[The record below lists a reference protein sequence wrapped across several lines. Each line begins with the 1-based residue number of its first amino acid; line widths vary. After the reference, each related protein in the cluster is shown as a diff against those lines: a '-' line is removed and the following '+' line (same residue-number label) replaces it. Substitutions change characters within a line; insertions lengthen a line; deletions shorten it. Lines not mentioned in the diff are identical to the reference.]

1 MRTQNRASDMFPYL
15 RSPGQRFNLQLLQ
28 EAAYRELV
36 QHLDRIEGSTIIVL
50 DEAMIGP
57 FELVTKPKFFADRGI
72 RLVALKPDLVFPKDI
87 KNIVYVLRPRVSLM
101 DQLVG
106 HVKAYGQVGGRQ
118 FHILFAP
125 RRSCLCVN
133 QLQNKG
139 VIGSFGRIDELSWSF
154 LPLDADVVTMELP
167 NAYRDVSI
175 DGDTSSLYQV
185 AIGLVQLQRLYG
197 RIPKIYGKGVQA
209 QRVWDQA
216 KHLGMEEKSLYNG
229 DKGAI
234 DQLILLDRGID
245 LLSPL
250 ATQLTYEGLIDEFYG
265 IRQNKLNLPADLFSS
280 DKTAEGRRPEEHL
293 LETSEKKTILMHS
306 GEQLYAE
313 LRNKNFN
320 EVTKLLARKAR
331 EIHTQMHATSQDK
344 TVQEIKSFVENVLP
358 QLMAQKKSTSEHTT
372 IAGLIH
378 EQVNNTTFSDDLAAE
393 QEFMVCADIDKP
405 SAYIEDKIASKAD
418 LRNVMR
424 LICLQCAAASGLKDK
439 LLNHYK
445 REVAQVYG
453 LEVLLTF
460 SNLEMAGLLHPQ
472 TDSRA
477 YAVLR
482 KTLHLTV
489 EDNVEVDPKDISY
502 VHSFYA
508 PLTARLVELSLKPL
522 GWQTL
527 KSQINNLHGPTFE
540 DFQAQLIGIG
550 GRNAG
555 STVSEG
561 SLLHVPR
568 VVLVCFVGGCTFA
581 EIAALRFLADQE
593 DNNVEFLI
601 ATTKIIN
608 KNTFLDSLM
617 ST

>member
-1 MRTQNRASDMFPYL
+1 MFSYLTSQN
-15 RSPGQRFNLQLLQ
+15 QRFNIQLLQ
-28 EAAYRELV
+28 EAAYRELI
-36 QHLDRIEGSTIIVL
+36 QHLDQIEGSTVIAL

-57 FELVTKPKFFADRGI
+57 FTLVTKPKLFNERAI
-72 RLVALKPDLVFPKDI
+72 RIVTLKPDLVFPKDI
-87 KNIVYVLRPRVSLM
+87 RNIVYILRPRVSLM

-106 HVKAYGQVGGRQ
+106 HVKCYGLVSGRQ

-125 RRSCLCVN
+125 RRSCLCIN

-139 VIGSFGRIDELSWSF
+139 VLNSFSRIDELSWSF
-154 LPLDADVVTMELP
+154 LPLDADVVTMEIP
-167 NAYRDVSI
+167 NAYRD
-175 DGDTSSLYQV
+175 
-185 AIGLVQLQRLYG
+185 LQRLYG

-209 QRVWDQA
+209 QRVWNHA
-216 KHLGMEEKSLYNG
+216 KNLGMEEKALYNG

-265 IRQNKLNLPADLFSS
+265 IRQNKLSLPAELFPS
-280 DKTAEGRRPEEHL
+280 DKTAEGRRPDEYL
-293 LETSEKKTILMHS
+293 PQTSEKKTILMHS

-344 TVQEIKSFVENVLP
+344 TVQEIKSFVENILP
-358 QLMAQKKSTSEHTT
+358 QLMAQKKSTSEHTA

-378 EQVNNTTFSDDLAAE
+378 EQVNATTFADDLAAE
-393 QEFMVCADIDKP
+393 QDFMVCADIDKP
-405 SAYIEDKIASKAD
+405 SAFIEDKIARKAD
-418 LRNVMR
+418 IRNVLR

-439 LLNHYK
+439 LLIHYK

-453 LEVLLTF
+453 IEMLLTF

-482 KTLHLTV
+482 KSLHLTV

-550 GRNAG
+550 GRHAG
-555 STVSEG
+555 SMVSEC

-608 KNTFLDSLM
+608 KNTFLDSLL
-617 ST
+617 SA

>member
-1 MRTQNRASDMFPYL
+1 MFPYL
-15 RSPGQRFNLQLLQ
+15 RSQGQRFNLQLLQ

-36 QHLDRIEGSTIIVL
+36 QHLDRIEGSIIIVL

-57 FELVTKPKFFADRGI
+57 FELVTKPKLFSERTI
-72 RLVALKPDLVFPKDI
+72 RSVALKPDLVLPNDI
-87 KNIVYVLRPRVSLM
+87 RNIVYILRPRISLM

-106 HVKAYGQVGGRQ
+106 HVKSNDQVGRRQ

-139 VIGSFGRIDELSWSF
+139 VISSFGCIDELSWSF
-154 LPLDADVVTMELP
+154 LPLDADVVTMEIP
-167 NAYRDVSI
+167 NAYRD
-175 DGDTSSLYQV
+175 
-185 AIGLVQLQRLYG
+185 LQRLYG
-197 RIPKIYGKGVQA
+197 RIPKIYGKGAQA
-209 QRVWDQA
+209 QRVWDHA
-216 KHLGMEEKSLYNG
+216 KHLGIEEKSVYNG

-265 IRQNKLNLPADLFSS
+265 IRQNKLTLPAEFFPS
-280 DKTAEGRRPEEHL
+280 DKTADGRKPDEHFP
-293 LETSEKKTILMHS
+293 ETSKMKTILVHS

-358 QLMAQKKSTSEHTT
+358 QLMAQKKSTSEHTA

-378 EQVNNTTFSDDLAAE
+378 EQVNAATFTDDLAAE

-418 LRNVMR
+418 IRNVMR
-424 LICLQCAAASGLKDK
+424 LICLQCAAASGFKDK
-439 LLNHYK
+439 LLIHYK

-453 LEVLLTF
+453 LEKLLSF

-550 GRNAG
+550 GRHAG

-593 DNNVEFLI
+593 DNNVDFLI
-601 ATTKIIN
+601 ATTNIIN
-608 KNTFLDSLM
+608 KNTFLDSLI
-617 ST
+617 SA

>member
-1 MRTQNRASDMFPYL
+1 MFSYL
-15 RSPGQRFNLQLLQ
+15 TSPGQRFNTQLLQ
-28 EAAYRELV
+28 EAAYRELI
-36 QHLDRIEGSTIIVL
+36 QHLDRIDGSTVIAL

-57 FELVTKPKFFADRGI
+57 FTLVTKPKLFDERAI
-72 RLVALKPDLVFPKDI
+72 RIVTLKPDLVFPKDI
-87 KNIVYVLRPRVSLM
+87 RNIVYILRPRVSLM

-106 HVKAYGQVGGRQ
+106 HVKCNGLVSGRQ

-125 RRSCLCVN
+125 RRSCLCIN

-139 VIGSFGRIDELSWSF
+139 VINSFSRIDELSWSF
-154 LPLDADVVTMELP
+154 LPLDADVVTMEIP
-167 NAYRDVSI
+167 NAYRD
-175 DGDTSSLYQV
+175 
-185 AIGLVQLQRLYG
+185 LQRLYG

-209 QRVWDQA
+209 HRVWDHA
-216 KHLGMEEKSLYNG
+216 KNLGMEEKALYNG
-229 DKGAI
+229 DRGAI

-265 IRQNKLNLPADLFSS
+265 IRQNKLSLPAEWFPPN
-280 DKTAEGRRPEEHL
+280 KTAEGRRPDEYL
-293 LETSEKKTILMHS
+293 PQTSEKKTILMHS

-344 TVQEIKSFVENVLP
+344 TVQEIKSFVENKLP
-358 QLMAQKKSTSEHTT
+358 QLMAQKKSTSEHTA

-378 EQVNNTTFSDDLAAE
+378 EQVNATTFADDLAAE
-393 QEFMVCADIDKP
+393 QDFMVCADIDKP
-405 SAYIEDKIASKAD
+405 SAFIEDKIARKSD
-418 LRNVMR
+418 IRNVLR

-439 LLNHYK
+439 LLIHYK

-453 LEVLLTF
+453 IEMLLTF

-482 KTLHLTV
+482 KSLHLTV

-550 GRNAG
+550 GRHAG
-555 STVSEG
+555 SMASEC

-581 EIAALRFLADQE
+581 EIAALRFLANQE

-608 KNTFLDSLM
+608 KNTFLDSLL
-617 ST
+617 SA